1 MHSDGNVLEITG
13 VCFKV
18 MFLMK
23 NQSLSSNFKRNIFT
37 TKILA
42 NAPLKDLIG

>member
-1 MHSDGNVLEITG
+1 MHSDENLFKIRG

-18 MFLMK
+18 MYLLT

-37 TKILA
+37 TI
-42 NAPLKDLIG
+42 APLKDLIG